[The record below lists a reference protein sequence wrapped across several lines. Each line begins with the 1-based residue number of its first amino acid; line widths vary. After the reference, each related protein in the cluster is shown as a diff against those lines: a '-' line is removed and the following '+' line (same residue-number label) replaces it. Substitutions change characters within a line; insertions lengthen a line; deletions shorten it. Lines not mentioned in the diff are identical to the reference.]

1 MCQTFDRNPQNIL
14 MTNFTG
20 DGTEKNLQKRN
31 QKVALLSKKYVKMV
45 V

>member
-20 DGTEKNLQKRN
+20 DGTEKNLQKN